1 MKFIHASQKTKQK
14 LTKPRWVYDKWNEE
28 TWKRMKRVKSRE
40 TMREFQGKLE
50 RSLLKRPV
58 RPISVITRLSLSPSM
73 IVRSKSNTTTVSP
86 AIPSAGVGFS
96 RYQIKRA
103 GFSLS
108 SLFDFLLWDL
118 VGFFFF
124 FWNLVVGCIG
134 LIIVCCKLYEP
145 SDLIDDFFFFFSLS

>member
-1 MKFIHASQKTKQK
+1 MKFNHASQKTKQK
-14 LTKPRWVYDKWNEE
+14 LTKPRWVYYKWNEE
-28 TWKRMKRVKSRE
+28 TWKRMKRVRSRE

-103 GFSLS
+103 GFGLS

-118 VGFFFF
+118 VFFFF

-145 SDLIDDFFFFFSLS
+145 LDLIDVFFWCTLS

>member
-1 MKFIHASQKTKQK
+1 MAMFYPCTSMIIGTNPFFFFFSFYRLWNSFMHLKKTKQK
-14 LTKPRWVYDKWNEE
+14 LTIPRWVYDKWDEE
-28 TWKRMKRVKSRE
+28 TWKRMKRVRSRE

-96 RYQIKRA
+96 RYPVKRA

-108 SLFDFLLWDL
+108 SLFDFLLWD
-118 VGFFFF
+118 
-124 FWNLVVGCIG
+124 
-134 LIIVCCKLYEP
+134 
-145 SDLIDDFFFFFSLS
+145 